1 MIRSYPENVTR
12 QPNGAYT
19 WRCPIEVEF
28 YRKSISPGLY
38 VCVAMA
44 LILLITGGVI
54 AYMEDDLVVFLIL
67 AGCAAVFLLIAL
79 VAFGVAFSAKNP
91 HERYLMTEGFIRA
104 GTGRSAVLFAFR
116 KARILA
122 IGRKYIELHGK
133 IQRIR
138 VYIPEKDYDF
148 VRGYVRSRVPMEC
161 EIKYV

>member
-38 VCVAMA
+38 VCIAMA
-44 LILLITGGVI
+44 LILLITGGAI
-54 AYMEDDLVVFLIL
+54 AYHEDELEIFLIL

-79 VAFGVAFSAKNP
+79 VAFGVALSAKNP

-104 GTGRSAVLFAFR
+104 GTGRAAVVYFSR
-116 KARILA
+116 KDQPSRS
-122 IGRKYIELHGK
+122 
-133 IQRIR
+133 IR
-138 VYIPEKDYDF
+138 PLVTVK
-148 VRGYVRSRVPMEC
+148 
-161 EIKYV
+161 